1 MPTQLVHAAL
11 VITNQHL
18 DRSKV
23 IGRVAVYGLEY
34 KSNTYDPETIMADSV
49 DPFPLLTQGI
59 DQTRKAMESYLDF
72 FQKTMK
78 APPLLD
84 ANLNQ
89 KMKTYMEQNIAA
101 VSQFAQEVSKA
112 KDLQNFW
119 RVQSEFT
126 QAQWKAFTEQAKEL
140 TELATKVRRM

>member
-1 MPTQLVHAAL
+1 
-11 VITNQHL
+11 
-18 DRSKV
+18 
-23 IGRVAVYGLEY
+23 
-34 KSNTYDPETIMADSV
+34 MAGSV

-72 FQKTMK
+72 FQKNIK
-78 APPLLD
+78 APPLFD
-84 ANLNQ
+84 ADLNQ

-126 QAQWKAFTEQAKEL
+126 QAQWKAFTEQTKEL
-140 TELATKVRRM
+140 TELATKSATNVMNG

>member
-1 MPTQLVHAAL
+1 
-11 VITNQHL
+11 
-18 DRSKV
+18 
-23 IGRVAVYGLEY
+23 
-34 KSNTYDPETIMADSV
+34 
-49 DPFPLLTQGI
+49 
-59 DQTRKAMESYLDF
+59 MESYLYF

-89 KMKTYMEQNIAA
+89 KVKTYMEQNIAA

-126 QAQWKAFTEQAKEL
+126 QAQWKAFTEQTKEL
-140 TELATKVRRM
+140 TELATKSATNVMNG